1 MHDPKHNQHINGL
14 LILVSILLVGG
25 ILWYIIASTGDS
37 YKAPASVNVVPESN
51 EGLYTDETYGFS
63 LRYDKRLAVSSV
75 ENNSDKSWSINTA
88 VPGKRIVTL
97 TLSRDF
103 LPNTNF
109 SDGTVSVGASNEDAA
124 LENCLVAE
132 NGEKGV
138 TVPLP
143 DPTFKV
149 LEQTGAGAGNF
160 YEVRS
165 YRTLRNGYCIALER
179 MIHSTN
185 IFNYDPS
192 QNITEFDRAAVEDI
206 LDRVI
211 YSFHFK

>member
-14 LILVSILLVGG
+14 LIVIAILLVGG
-25 ILWYIIASTGDS
+25 ILWYIIASAGDS
-37 YKAPASVNVVPESN
+37 YKAPASVSVVPESN

-63 LRYDKRLAVSSV
+63 LRYDKRLTLSSSE
-75 ENNSDKSWSINTA
+75 ENADTSWSINTA
-88 VPGKRIVTL
+88 VPGKRILTL
-97 TLSRDF
+97 TLPRDF

-109 SDGTVSVGASNEDAA
+109 SEGTVSVGASNADAA
-124 LENCLVAE
+124 LQNCLTAE
-132 NGEKGV
+132 NGEAEV
-138 TVPLP
+138 TLPLP

-149 LEQTGAGAGNF
+149 FDQTGAGAGNF

-192 QNITEFDRAAVEDI
+192 QNVTEFDRAAVEDI